1 MKYTNFLYQLL
12 FVSLVLSSCSDFLD
26 ETQDN
31 RTIVDKPSKVA
42 QLLTNAYTNAQYAEF
57 AESMSDNADDRG
69 PSAFIDR
76 EINEK
81 AYKWEDFETSTASES
96 TSNFWNASYLAI
108 AHANQ
113 ALTSI
118 EELGVEG
125 SEYSSLRGEALLARA
140 YAHFMLVNFFSMRY
154 DPTTA
159 DVELGVPY
167 VLEPEKNALKSYR
180 RSTVAEVY
188 RLVEKDLE
196 EGLKLVGGEYEKPKF
211 HFTLVAARAFA
222 TRFYLYK
229 GDWEKVIAHA
239 NAILGDN
246 ASGLVRD
253 FVSLAVRTRTYAQ
266 QADAYSSSGEKANLL
281 VSWTTSV
288 YGRLFAGN
296 RYAMSSKIRD
306 SLFNSVR
313 TNPFMKSWGYRVFGG
328 TDLILNNPKYDE
340 YFRVTNVS
348 AGTGIPHASLV
359 HFTTDEVLLNRAE
372 AYAMVEQ
379 FDMSLSDLQDF
390 LSKKTLRFSPAV
402 DVLTMTKMEETFP
415 KKEGE
420 YSPFYALTDEQAVVI
435 KGIAEFRRRE
445 FYHEGLRWLDIKRF
459 DIVVIHN
466 LVQEG
471 MKIVL
476 KKGDLRRAIQI
487 PESAKQFGMQVNRR

>member
-1 MKYTNFLYQLL
+1 MKYANFLYQLL
-12 FVSLVLSSCSDFLD
+12 FVSLVLSSCGDFLD
-26 ETQDN
+26 EAQDN
-31 RTIVDKPSKVA
+31 RTAIDRPSKVA

-69 PSAFIDR
+69 PGAHIDR
-76 EINEK
+76 EINAK
-81 AYKWEDFETSTASES
+81 AYRWEDFESTASES
-96 TSNFWNASYLAI
+96 TSSFWVESYLAI

-113 ALTSI
+113 ALASI
-118 EELGVEG
+118 EELGG
-125 SEYSSLRGEALLARA
+125 GPEYSSSRGEALLARA

-167 VLEPEKNALKSYR
+167 VLDPEKNALKSYK

-196 EGLKLVGGEYEKPKF
+196 EGLKLVGSEYEEPRF
-211 HFTLVAARAFA
+211 HFTLAAAGAFA

-229 GDWEKVIAHA
+229 GDWEKVIDNA
-239 NAILGDN
+239 NAILGTN
-246 ASGLVRD
+246 ASGQVRD
-253 FVSLAVRTRTYAQ
+253 YVSRSVRTLTYSQ
-266 QADAYSSSGEKANLL
+266 QADAYSSSGAVANLL
-281 VSWTTSV
+281 VSWTSSV
-288 YGRLFAGN
+288 YGRTFWGN
-296 RYAMSSKIRD
+296 RYAMSTNIRD
-306 SLFNSVR
+306 SLFDG
-313 TNPFMKSWGYRVFGG
+313 THPFMKSWGYRVFG
-328 TDLILNNPKYDE
+328 TDLALNKPKYDE

-372 AYAMVEQ
+372 AYAMMGE
-379 FDMSLSDLQDF
+379 FDMSLSDLQGF
-390 LSKKTLRFSPAV
+390 LSKKTLGFSPAT
-402 DVLTMTKMEETFP
+402 DVLTMEKMEETFP
-415 KKEGE
+415 NKEGE
-420 YSPFYALTDEQAVVI
+420 YSPFYALNVKQAVVI

-459 DIVVIHN
+459 DIVVTHN

-471 MKIVL
+471 IEIVL
-476 KKGDLRRAIQI
+476 WKGDLRRAIQI
-487 PESAKQFGMQVNRR
+487 PESARQFKITENKR